1 MKGLVLIMKY
11 RFILMRGCDKAGRTF
26 WFDTLEEAAEELAVL
41 MRAFNAINYGITGA
55 YSECTCD
62 VNMIKED

>member
-1 MKGLVLIMKY
+1 MKY
-11 RFILMRGCDKAGRTF
+11 RFILMKDGYKAGHTL
-26 WFDTLEEAAEELAVL
+26 WYDTIDEAAEELADLV
-41 MRAFNAINYGITGA
+41 RAFNAINYGITGA